1 MLLSYLKRVVETLQ
15 GRKLPVHPHASR
27 CWQLSDNTVVV
38 ADTTDETEMDKVD
51 LPSVCPSVTDLVNSG
66 QKLQSI
72 MPAETTILTASQF
85 AEKFLAQ
92 FQLAG
97 AKDAAAI
104 AAQEVAAAGAKDAA
118 TAAQNPPVE

>member
-15 GRKLPVHPHASR
+15 GRKLPVHPHATR

-38 ADTTDETEMDKVD
+38 ADTTDDTEMDKVETS
-51 LPSVCPSVTDLVNSG
+51 SVCPSITDLINSG

-72 MPAETTILTASQF
+72 MPAETTVLTASQF
-85 AEKFLAQ
+85 AEKFLTQ

-97 AKDAAAI
+97 AKDAAA
-104 AAQEVAAAGAKDAA
+104 AAAASAAKDAA
-118 TAAQNPPVE
+118 AAAAAENKPSVE